1 MSNDRTILH
10 RDPPPE
16 MAGGKMV
23 ILHEV
28 RDITGAAIQEGTNN
42 VALKLQ
48 TTSGDS
54 VLLGLTPGGVDA
66 MIETL
71 TKIRAQLTEDGVEPT
86 LSFQPV
92 HTVQCGVH
100 AHDGQAFVAM
110 LIDRVLPSAAA
121 YLMPPKNARLVAK
134 QLIASARE
142 ASHARGEIIGL
153 DET

>member
-1 MSNDRTILH
+1 MTDPRTILH
-10 RDPPPE
+10 RDPGPD

-28 RDITGAAIQEGTNN
+28 RDITGAAIQQDTNN

-48 TTSGDS
+48 TTAGDS
-54 VLLGLTPGGVDA
+54 VLLGLTAGGVDA
-66 MIETL
+66 MIDTL
-71 TKIRAQLTEDGVEPT
+71 TKIRAQLTEDGVERTIPF
-86 LSFQPV
+86 SPV
-92 HTVQCGVH
+92 HTVQCGTH

-142 ASHARGEIIGL
+142 ASHQRGEIIGL
-153 DET
+153 DE